1 MTPQTDTTQPQL
13 VPINVAARWLR
24 VPVQWLRHEAA
35 AGRIPCLRAGKAILC
50 DFAAV
55 EAALLECGGV
65 AGKASPERHLVRRG
79 ALSCWS

>member
-1 MTPQTDTTQPQL
+1 MSTSNSQL

-24 VPVQWLRHEAA
+24 VPVSWLRAEAE

-55 EAALLECGGV
+55 EAALLERARQEKGDAAEQYDQTAVVQTEPPCN
-65 AGKASPERHLVRRG
+65 R
-79 ALSCWS
+79 

>member
-1 MTPQTDTTQPQL
+1 MSTANSQL

-24 VPVQWLRHEAA
+24 VPAGWLRAEAE

-55 EAALLECGGV
+55 EAALLER
-65 AGKASPERHLVRRG
+65 AQQGKGDAAEQYDRTADVQTEK
-79 ALSCWS
+79 